1 MSFVTLSHLSK
12 FATAFAEKVTEL
24 FVRKEFGKGL
34 SSNGYTTEEK
44 EKLKGISE
52 GAYKSTVDTA
62 LRTTSTNPVQNK
74 AVNSK
79 HDKKAALF
87 FFTLTGKPLAPT
99 AAEGTNTT
107 QIATTAFVQNA
118 VSKVLAAGDGLFA

>member
-24 FVRKEFGKGL
+24 FVRKESGKGL
-34 SSNGYTTEEK
+34 SSNDYTTEEK

-52 GAYKSTVDTA
+52 GANQ
-62 LRTTSTNPVQNK
+62 TTSTNPVQNK
-74 AVNSK
+74 AVK
-79 HDKKAALF
+79 AELDKKAQLASP
-87 FFTLTGKPLAPT
+87 TLTGKPLAPT

-118 VSKVLAAGDGLFA
+118 VSKVLVAGDGLFA